1 MIAKH
6 RNLKLDGEWVLVT
19 GASSGLGASIAREL
33 ASRHKA
39 NTILVARRR
48 GLLEGLRIELAERW
62 NTESIVVDA
71 DLGNMDD
78 IAKVMKIVRQ
88 IEPVAAVLNAGVTAS
103 GAFSG
108 GEQSKTQAVLSVNV
122 VGLTALLSQLVG
134 TFQHSSRQYGILIV
148 SSLGGET
155 SLPFQAVYGASK
167 AFVTTLAQAVSAE
180 LANTNV
186 SVGAILPGG
195 IDTDM
200 AQQSGLKHQRLGLM
214 NSERCAKD
222 AISALVARRVITV
235 PGALNKIMYAISRIV
250 SRPCAARLAKLPY
263 KTPERRSPHADVR

>member
-1 MIAKH
+1 MASKH
-6 RNLKLDGEWVLVT
+6 RKLTLNGEWVLVT
-19 GASSGLGASIAREL
+19 GASSGLGASMAREL

-62 NTESIVVDA
+62 NAESVVVEA
-71 DLGNMDD
+71 DLGDMDD
-78 IAKVMKIVRQ
+78 IAKVMEVVHQ
-88 IEPVAAVLNAGVTAS
+88 IEPVAAILNAGMTAS
-103 GAFSG
+103 GAFSA
-108 GEQSKTQAVLSVNV
+108 GEKSKIRALLSVNV
-122 VGLTALLSQLVG
+122 VGLTALLSEMVD
-134 TFQHSSRQYGILIV
+134 TFRHSSRQHGILIV

-167 AFVTTLAQAVSAE
+167 AFATTLAQAVSAE

-200 AQQSGLKHQRLGLM
+200 AQQSGLKHERLGLM
-214 NSERCAKD
+214 NSERCATD
-222 AISALVARRVITV
+222 AIAALVARRMITV
-235 PGALNKIMYAISRIV
+235 PGALNQIVYAISRIV
-250 SRPCAARLAKLPY
+250 SRPCAARLARLPY
-263 KTPERRSPHADVR
+263 KTPDSRTEQFDAR